1 MRLRSPD
8 GRVEESRLGAAS
20 PTAAT
25 SSTACRAGF
34 GLSLARADELE
45 AAARRDAGR
54 LLFAVRYGA
63 PRAALADSPF
73 PIIDIPNPVLGD
85 GPSVELWRSP
95 EPVRVRRH
103 GRFVCAE
110 NGTVLFAAAVYPL
123 GDDLETDAVA
133 LYRDLL
139 AVAADSGYPAMQR
152 LWNYLP
158 GINGEQHGVERYKR
172 FSAGRARGYEERFGV
187 PAEQH
192 FPASTAIG
200 STGDALVVTFLAA
213 REPGR
218 HVENPRQVSAFR
230 YPSQYGEKSPSFAR
244 GTLSPAALGHAF
256 LLSGTASV
264 VGHESRHEGDVRRQ
278 LDETVRNIETLS
290 EAVGA
295 VSARPAPSLACFD
308 YVKTYLRHPSDFPA
322 VRDALAPRLGP
333 STSAVWL
340 EADVCRAELLLEIEG
355 IAL

>member
-1 MRLRSPD
+1 MSAMSTPSP
-8 GRVEESRLGAAS
+8 GSVAAS
-20 PTAAT
+20 WAAAGP
-25 SSTACRAGF
+25 TACRAGF
-34 GLSLARADELE
+34 GLSLLPVEALE
-45 AAARRDAGR
+45 DAARRDAGR
-54 LLFAVRYGA
+54 LLFAVRYGT
-63 PRAALADSPF
+63 PRAGLVDTPYPA
-73 PIIDIPNPVLGD
+73 IDIPNAVLGG

-95 EPVRVRRH
+95 EPVRVRH
-103 GRFVCAE
+103 SGRFVCAE
-110 NGTVLFAAAVYPL
+110 NGTVLFGAAVYPL
-123 GDDLETDAVA
+123 GADLESDAVA
-133 LYRDLL
+133 LYRELL
-139 AVAADSGYPAMQR
+139 TVAADCGYPAMQR

-158 GINGEQHGVERYKR
+158 DINGDQHGVERYKR
-172 FSAGRARGYEERFGV
+172 FSAGRARGYEDQFGP

-200 STGDALVVTFLAA
+200 TTGDALVVTFLAA
-213 REPGR
+213 REPGQ

-244 GTLSPAALGHAF
+244 GTLSPEALGHAF

-295 VSARPAPSLACFD
+295 VSARPAPNLARFD
-308 YVKTYLRHPSDFPA
+308 YVKTYLRRPSDFTA

-333 STSAVWL
+333 SSSSVWL
-340 EADVCRAELLLEIEG
+340 EADICRAELLLEIEG
-355 IAL
+355 LAL